1 MKMII
6 TMFSVNNR
14 IDYIAFNLELCY
26 IICCIIRRI
35 VWRVFFYE
43 SKNFKRNG
51 SKHTIASEHS

>member
-1 MKMII
+1 MC
-6 TMFSVNNR
+6 SVNNR
-14 IDYIAFNLELCY
+14 MDYIAVNLELCY